1 MINNDQ
7 SKKTNLTHSP
17 SAVNILGRDNGGGYN
32 LFPENLYITA
42 ERVNMLHL
50 WTFNCLFPDVRT
62 VPLCNIDSSQ
72 IGFAAISELDD
83 FQKWHSS
90 YLSKFP
96 NGMKDLQYPPPVDR
110 HYPHM
115 INWFHN
121 NNKNTNSKSSYDER
135 HNLWIWCLENALH
148 EVRIVGDF
156 FFFEDV
162 EDVALFTLKSQ

>member
-1 MINNDQ
+1 MRKPKNKLTRKQYRALYNMINNDQ
-7 SKKTNLTHSP
+7 SKKTNLAHSP

-83 FQKWHSS
+83 FQKW
-90 YLSKFP
+90 LEKRRI
-96 NGMKDLQYPPPVDR
+96 LIWAPV
-110 HYPHM
+110 
-115 INWFHN
+115 NWIA
-121 NNKNTNSKSSYDER
+121 R
-135 HNLWIWCLENALH
+135 
-148 EVRIVGDF
+148 V
-156 FFFEDV
+156 
-162 EDVALFTLKSQ
+162 